1 MAHRIATVLLCIVL
15 AVAFSLHHSINK
27 LSDLITYRLE
37 NQHMQTLTQKVTNAS
52 REEVIVTTTRGAD
65 ETVDAFVARH
75 NAAVAA
81 VKASG

>member
-1 MAHRIATVLLCIVL
+1 MASRIPTVLLLVL
-15 AVAFSLHHSINK
+15 CLAAGVAAWQFK
-27 LSDLITYRLE
+27 VLSDLIVLRLE
-37 NQHMQTLTQKVTNAS
+37 KRIMQTLTQKVTNAS
-52 REEVIVTTTRGAD
+52 GEEVIVTTTRGAD